1 MAMISFLEK
10 LMSNGINLPVP
21 YFCQRENKYIWQ
33 QRSSDTG
40 EKLPSTKKPLAP
52 ITCNITSLCMILHY
66 FGITDDSPDDMLYKI
81 FDSEEY
87 KNDGK
92 FSRYCQMLWIEVWI
106 GIGLSDFLQHTIFKF
121 HVLGHKV
128 KLFKAFQS
136 SPTFFCLPTEFK
148 SHGFCG
154 LCRSVALC

>member
-21 YFCQRENKYIWQ
+21 YFCQWENKYIWQ

-87 KNDGK
+87 KNDGR
-92 FSRYCQMLWIEVWI
+92 FSQWRTSDYPAEDAISQLEMAVDLIKDVVKELKITEENI
-106 GIGLSDFLQHTIFKF
+106 GYN
-121 HVLGHKV
+121 
-128 KLFKAFQS
+128 
-136 SPTFFCLPTEFK
+136 
-148 SHGFCG
+148 
-154 LCRSVALC
+154 R

>member
-1 MAMISFLEK
+1 M
-10 LMSNGINLPVP
+10 INLPVP
-21 YFCQRENKYIWQ
+21 YFCQWENKYIWQ

-87 KNDGK
+87 KNDGR
-92 FSRYCQMLWIEVWI
+92 FSQWRTSDYPAEDAISQLEMAVDLIKDVVKELKKTEENI
-106 GIGLSDFLQHTIFKF
+106 GYN
-121 HVLGHKV
+121 
-128 KLFKAFQS
+128 
-136 SPTFFCLPTEFK
+136 
-148 SHGFCG
+148 
-154 LCRSVALC
+154 R

>member
-87 KNDGK
+87 KNDGR
-92 FSRYCQMLWIEVWI
+92 FSQWRTSDYPAEDAISQLEMTVDLIKDVVKELKITEEDI
-106 GIGLSDFLQHTIFKF
+106 GYNS
-121 HVLGHKV
+121 
-128 KLFKAFQS
+128 
-136 SPTFFCLPTEFK
+136 
-148 SHGFCG
+148 
-154 LCRSVALC
+154 

>member
-40 EKLPSTKKPLAP
+40 EKLPSTKKALAP

-87 KNDGK
+87 KNDGR
-92 FSRYCQMLWIEVWI
+92 FSQWRTSDYPAEDAISQLEMAVDLIKDVVKELKKTGENI
-106 GIGLSDFLQHTIFKF
+106 GYN
-121 HVLGHKV
+121 
-128 KLFKAFQS
+128 
-136 SPTFFCLPTEFK
+136 
-148 SHGFCG
+148 
-154 LCRSVALC
+154 R

>member
-1 MAMISFLEK
+1 
-10 LMSNGINLPVP
+10 MSNGINLPVP

-87 KNDGK
+87 KKRWEILAMENKWLPSRRHNFTIRNGGRLDKRRGK
-92 FSRYCQMLWIEVWI
+92 R
-106 GIGLSDFLQHTIFKF
+106 
-121 HVLGHKV
+121 
-128 KLFKAFQS
+128 
-136 SPTFFCLPTEFK
+136 TEENGRK
-148 SHGFCG
+148 YR
-154 LCRSVALC
+154 L